1 MQEQC
6 IFCAIA
12 NKKAPA
18 EIIFENENFLA
29 FKDIHPMAPIH
40 MLVVPKKH
48 YDSLNEVKDAEAQ
61 MLGELLI
68 NAKQVAKQ
76 LGLAEKGFRLMINT
90 GKDGGQTVPHLHVHI
105 LGGKP
110 HLPVQVG

>member
-1 MQEQC
+1 MNDQC

-12 NKKAPA
+12 NQKAPA
-18 EIIFENENFLA
+18 EILFEDDQFMA
-29 FKDIHPMAPIH
+29 FRDIHPMAPVH
-40 MLVVPKKH
+40 VLVIPKVH
-48 YDSLNEVKDAEAQ
+48 YDSLNEVPESDAQILGDLLLHAKRIAKD
-61 MLGELLI
+61 L
-68 NAKQVAKQ
+68 N
-76 LGLAEKGFRLMINT
+76 LAEKGFRLMINT